1 MNEKTPN
8 KHIVP
13 EWPLNSECVDRPI
26 MKDKMPNK
34 HYLPETRSYTLDSE
48 KNDWLEEP
56 HNFYFFEGED
66 AKVIYHYYREEESE
80 DKNHNRNS

>member
-26 MKDKMPNK
+26 MNEKMPNK
-34 HYLPETRSYTLDSE
+34 HYLPETQSYTFDDE
-48 KNDWLEEP
+48 KNDWLEQP
-56 HNFYFFEGED
+56 HNSYFFEGED
-66 AKVIYHYYREEESE
+66 AKVIYHYFGEKPPS
-80 DKNHNRNS
+80 DS